1 MEKQKIYIVELCDC
15 GEYCAFSSDAKAKEF
30 MLKKYLKNEITQA
43 KHCAMHSDN
52 VDEVVNIIKMD
63 IESIVNRGYLED
75 SMYISVADLDTEA
88 DEEETHEGM

>member
-1 MEKQKIYIVELCDC
+1 MEKQKIYVVEMCDC
-15 GEYCAFSSDAKAKEF
+15 GDYYAFSSDAKAKEF

-63 IESIVNRGYLED
+63 LESIVNCGYLED
-75 SMYISVADLDTEA
+75 SMYMSVADLDIDA

>member
-15 GEYCAFSSDAKAKEF
+15 GEYCVFSSDAKAKEF

-63 IESIVNRGYLED
+63 LESIMNRGYLED
-75 SMYISVADLDTEA
+75 SMYMSVADLDVDA

>member
-52 VDEVVNIIKMD
+52 IDEVVNIIKMD
-63 IESIVNRGYLED
+63 LESIMNRGYLED
-75 SMYISVADLDTEA
+75 SMYMSVADLDVDV
-88 DEEETHEGM
+88 DEEETHE

>member
-63 IESIVNRGYLED
+63 LESIMNRGYLED
-75 SMYISVADLDTEA
+75 SMYMSVADLDTEA

>member
-1 MEKQKIYIVELCDC
+1 MENKIYIVEMCESC
-15 GEYCAFSSDAKAKEF
+15 EYHAFSSDTKAKEF

-52 VDEVVNIIKMD
+52 VDEVVNIIKID
-63 IESIVNRGYLED
+63 LESIMNRGYLED
-75 SMYISVADLDTEA
+75 SMYMSVADLDTEV

>member
-63 IESIVNRGYLED
+63 LESIMNRGYLED
-75 SMYISVADLDTEA
+75 SMYMSVADLDVDA
-88 DEEETHEGM
+88 DEEETHE

>member
-1 MEKQKIYIVELCDC
+1 MENKIYIVEMYESC
-15 GEYCAFSSDAKAKEF
+15 EYYAFSSDAKAKEF

-52 VDEVVNIIKMD
+52 VDEVVNIIKID
-63 IESIVNRGYLED
+63 LESIMNHGYLED
-75 SMYISVADLDTEA
+75 SMYMSVADLDTEV

>member
-52 VDEVVNIIKMD
+52 VDEVVNIIKID
-63 IESIVNRGYLED
+63 LESIMNRGYLED
-75 SMYISVADLDTEA
+75 SMYMSVADLDVDA

>member
-63 IESIVNRGYLED
+63 LESIMNRGYLED
-75 SMYISVADLDTEA
+75 SMYMSVANLDVDA